1 MTRNGLVVWV
11 ASCALV
17 LVATARPQDL
27 TAAPQQPSAET
38 VAGYAQLMDTYCA
51 SCHSG
56 GLANQTSL
64 VPVPQLMD
72 EVESDLSNIAAE
84 VEVWEKV
91 VRKLGG
97 RMMPPPGMPAPGE
110 ADVEALVGFLS
121 DQLDRAAAANPNP
134 GTKALHRINRAEY
147 GNAVRDMLGLEIDVA
162 ALLPPDVDAFGFDN
176 IAEVMGTNPAL
187 MDRYLSAA
195 WKISSAAIGDVTMSP
210 TFFTSVNS
218 SDLSQNDHIEGLP
231 IGTRGGMYIEYNF
244 PVDGEYVIKSTL
256 FENTV
261 DVTRGLVQE
270 HDLEVTLD
278 GARVK
283 LVRFGGFVDEAPAYL
298 RPALTASEIY
308 KRFETR
314 VQVEGGP
321 HRVGVAF
328 LKKSSAVTHNILQPF
343 LREHIDPISPVG
355 IPALEAV
362 TIEGPFNVTGPG
374 NSPSRQT
381 IFTCYP
387 DAETE
392 SAACAEEILTS
403 IARKAY
409 RRPLSQP
416 ETDTVM
422 GFYRTEIDKGS
433 TFDASIQTGLAY
445 ILVSPQFM
453 FRFERDP
460 EGVPP
465 GSIYRISDLEM
476 ASRLSFFLWSSIPD
490 DELID
495 LAMEG
500 RLQEPEVLDQ
510 QVRRMLEDERSA
522 ALGANFAG
530 QWLYLRNIPSTSPDA
545 DIFADF
551 DDNLRQSLLR
561 ETEMLFESMVRED
574 RSIVDLLDSDY
585 TFLNERLAKHY
596 GVEGVYG
603 DQMRRV
609 PVSEEYRKGL
619 LGQGSIQLINA
630 YANRTSPVTRGKYV
644 LTNILGTPPPP
655 PPPNVPPLDE
665 DPGVPLS
672 MRARMEQHRSNPAC
686 FGCHSYMDP
695 IGLALE
701 NYDAIGR
708 WRTEEAGVEI
718 DPSGVI
724 PVFRGAGPIDGPVAL
739 RDAIMSRSEQFVR
752 TGVEMLMTYG
762 LGRGLEAS
770 DMPIVRSIVRDAG
783 SEDYRISSLVLGIV
797 NSAPFQMRVARTA
810 SNEAIAEN
818 ADLN

>member
-1 MTRNGLVVWV
+1 MKGKALVVV
-11 ASCALV
+11 LACCAV
-17 LVATARPQDL
+17 VFVATSGQQDL
-27 TAAPQQPSAET
+27 KASPQQPSAET
-38 VAGYAQLMDTYCA
+38 VAGYVQLMDSYCA
-51 SCHSG
+51 ACHSG

-72 EVESDLSNIAAE
+72 EVETDLSNVAAE
-84 VEVWEKV
+84 AEVWEKV
-91 VRKLGG
+91 IRKLGG
-97 RMMPPPGMPAPGE
+97 RMMPPPGMPAPND
-110 ADVEALVGFLS
+110 ADLESFVGFLS
-121 DQLDRAAAANPNP
+121 DELDRAAARNPNP
-134 GTKALHRINRAEY
+134 GAKALHRINRAEY
-147 GNAVRDMLGLEIDVA
+147 GNAVRDLLGLDIDVA
-162 ALLPPDVDAFGFDN
+162 DFLPPDVDAFGFDN

-195 WKISSAAIGDVTMSP
+195 WKITAAAIGDVSMSP

-218 SDLSQNDHIEGLP
+218 SDLSQDNHIARLP

-244 PVDGEYVIKSTL
+244 PVDGEYVIKSVL

-261 DVTRGLVQE
+261 DVTRGLEQE
-270 HDLEVTLD
+270 HDFEVTFD
-278 GARVK
+278 GERVK
-283 LVRFGGFVDEAPAYL
+283 LVRFGGYEDEEPAYL
-298 RPALTASEIY
+298 RPAMTASEIY

-314 VQVEGGP
+314 IQVEAGP

-328 LKKSSAVTHNILQPF
+328 LKKSSAVTLNILQPF
-343 LREHIDPISPVG
+343 LREHIDPISPIG

-362 TIEGPFNVTGPG
+362 TIEGPFNITGPG

-387 DAETE
+387 SAETE
-392 SAACAEEILTS
+392 AAACAEDVLTT
-403 IARKAY
+403 IARKAF
-409 RRPLSQP
+409 RRPLRQQ

-422 GFYRTEIDKGS
+422 GFYRAEIDKGA
-433 TFDASIQTGLAY
+433 TFDISIQTALAY
-445 ILVSPQFM
+445 ILVSPQFL

-460 EGVPP
+460 EGAEP

-495 LAMEG
+495 LAMTG
-500 RLQEPEVLDQ
+500 RLQEPEVLEQ

-530 QWLYLRNIPSTSPDA
+530 QWLYLRNVPSTSPDA
-545 DIFADF
+545 DIFTDF
-551 DDNLRQSLLR
+551 DDNLRRSLLR

-574 RSIVDLLDSDY
+574 RSLVDLLDSDY

-596 GVEGVYG
+596 GIEGIYG

-609 PVSEEYRKGL
+609 PVTQEYRKGL

-655 PPPNVPPLDE
+655 PPPNVPPFDE
-665 DPGVPLS
+665 EPGVPLS
-672 MRARMEQHRSNPAC
+672 MRQRMEQHRSNPAC

-708 WRTEEAGVEI
+708 WRTDDGGVEI

-724 PVFRGAGPIDGPVAL
+724 PVFRGAGSIDGPVAL
-739 RDAIMSRSEQFVR
+739 RNAIMSRSEQFVR

-762 LGRGLEAS
+762 LGRGLEAT
-770 DMPIVRSIVRDAG
+770 DMPIVRSVVRDAAR
-783 SEDYRISSLVLGIV
+783 EDYRISSLVVGIV
-797 NSAPFQMRVARTA
+797 NSAPFQMRVAQ
-810 SNEAIAEN
+810 SENNEAIAEN

>member
-1 MTRNGLVVWV
+1 MQRKGLFMLLACCGVV
-11 ASCALV
+11 LM
-17 LVATARPQDL
+17 ATSSPQAL

-38 VAGYAQLMDTYCA
+38 VTGYAQLMDTYCA
-51 SCHSG
+51 ACHSG

-64 VPVPQLMD
+64 IPVPQLMD
-72 EVESDLSNIAAE
+72 EVETDLSNIGAE
-84 VEVWEKV
+84 AEIWEKV

-110 ADVEALVGFLS
+110 ADLEALVGYLS
-121 DQLDRAAAANPNP
+121 DELDRAAAENPNP
-134 GTKALHRINRAEY
+134 GVKALHRINRAEY

-162 ALLPPDVDAFGFDN
+162 EFLPPDVDAFGFDN
-176 IAEVMGTNPAL
+176 IAQVMGTSPAL

-195 WKISSAAIGDVTMSP
+195 WKITGAAIGDVSMSP

-218 SDLSQNDHIEGLP
+218 SDLSQNNHIEGLP

-244 PVDGEYVIKSTL
+244 PVDGEYVIKSAL

-261 DVTRGLVQE
+261 DVTRGLEQE
-270 HDLEVTLD
+270 HDLEVTFD
-278 GARVK
+278 GERVK
-283 LVRFGGFVDEAPAYL
+283 LVRFGGFEDEEPAYL
-298 RPALTASEIY
+298 RGALTASEIY

-314 VQVEGGP
+314 ILVEAGP

-328 LKKSSAVTHNILQPF
+328 LKKSSAVTMNVLQPF
-343 LREHIDPISPVG
+343 YREHIDPISPVG
-355 IPALEAV
+355 IPSLEMV
-362 TIEGPFNVTGPG
+362 TIEGPFNITGPG
-374 NSPSRQT
+374 NSPSRRT

-387 DAETE
+387 NADIEAAE
-392 SAACAEEILTS
+392 CAEDILTS

-409 RRPLSQP
+409 RRPLSQQ

-422 GFYRTEIDKGS
+422 GFYRAEIDKGE
-433 TFDASIQTGLAY
+433 TFDTAIQTGIAY
-445 ILVSPQFM
+445 VLVSPQFL

-460 EGVPP
+460 EGVEP

-490 DELID
+490 DRLID
-495 LAMEG
+495 LAMSG
-500 RLQEPEVLDQ
+500 RLQEPEVLEQ
-510 QVRRMLEDERSA
+510 QVRRMLEDDRSA
-522 ALGANFAG
+522 ALGSNFAG
-530 QWLYLRNIPSTSPDA
+530 QWLYLRNVPSTSPDA
-545 DIFADF
+545 DLFTDF
-551 DDNLRQSLLR
+551 DDNLRTALLR
-561 ETEMLFESMVRED
+561 ETEMLFESIVRED
-574 RSIVDLLDSDY
+574 RPVVELLNSDY

-596 GVEGVYG
+596 GVEGIYG

-609 PVSEEYRKGL
+609 PVTQEYRKGL

-655 PPPNVPPLDE
+655 PPPNVPPFDE
-665 DPGVPLS
+665 NPGTPLS

-708 WRTEEAGVEI
+708 WRTDDGGVEI
-718 DPSGVI
+718 DTSGVI
-724 PVFRGAGPIDGPVAL
+724 PVFRENGPIDGPVAL

-762 LGRGLEAS
+762 LGRGLEAT
-770 DMPIVRSIVRDAG
+770 DMPTVRSIVRDAAR
-783 SEDYRISSLVLGIV
+783 EDYRISSLVIGV
-797 NSAPFQMRVARTA
+797 VKSAPFQMRVAQSE
-810 SNEAIAEN
+810 SNEAIADN
-818 ADLN
+818 ASLN

>member
-1 MTRNGLVVWV
+1 MKGK
-11 ASCALV
+11 ALV
-17 LVATARPQDL
+17 LVLACCAVVFVATSGQQDL
-27 TAAPQQPSAET
+27 TAAPQQSSAET

-51 SCHSG
+51 ACHSG

-72 EVESDLSNIAAE
+72 EVETDFSNVAAE
-84 VEVWEKV
+84 AEVWEKV
-91 VRKLGG
+91 IRKLGG
-97 RMMPPPGMPAPGE
+97 RMMPPPGMPAPND
-110 ADVEALVGFLS
+110 ADLEALVGFLS
-121 DQLDRAAAANPNP
+121 DELDRAAARNPNP

-147 GNAVRDMLGLEIDVA
+147 GNAVRDLLGLDIDVA
-162 ALLPPDVDAFGFDN
+162 EFLPPDVDAFGFDN
-176 IAEVMGTNPAL
+176 IAEVMGTSPAL
-187 MDRYLSAA
+187 MDRYLSTA
-195 WKISSAAIGDVTMSP
+195 WKITGAAIGDVSMSP

-244 PVDGEYVIKSTL
+244 PVDGEYVIKSVL

-261 DVTRGLVQE
+261 DVTRGLEQE
-270 HDLEVTLD
+270 HDFEVTFD
-278 GARVK
+278 GERVK
-283 LVRFGGFVDEAPAYL
+283 LVRFGGFQDEEPAYL
-298 RPALTASEIY
+298 RPALTAAEIY

-314 VQVEGGP
+314 IQVEAGP

-328 LKKSSAVTHNILQPF
+328 LKKSSAVTQNVLQPF
-343 LREHIDPISPVG
+343 FREHIDPISPVG
-355 IPALEAV
+355 LPALESV
-362 TIEGPFNVTGPG
+362 TIEGPFNITGPG
-374 NSPSRQT
+374 SSPSRQT

-387 DAETE
+387 NAETE
-392 SAACAEEILTS
+392 AAACARDILTS

-409 RRPLSQP
+409 RRPLSQQ

-422 GFYRTEIDKGS
+422 GFYRAEIDKGA
-433 TFDASIQTGLAY
+433 TFDTSIQTAIAY
-445 ILVSPQFM
+445 ILVSPQFL

-460 EGVPP
+460 EGVEP

-495 LAMEG
+495 LAMTG
-500 RLQEPEVLDQ
+500 RLQEPEVLEQ
-510 QVRRMLEDERSA
+510 QVRRMLVDDRSA

-530 QWLYLRNIPSTSPDA
+530 QWLYLRNVRSTSPDA
-545 DIFADF
+545 DIFPDF
-551 DDNLRQSLLR
+551 DDNLRRSLLR

-574 RSIVDLLDSDY
+574 RPIVELLTSDY

-596 GVEGVYG
+596 GVEGIYG

-609 PVSEEYRKGL
+609 PVTQEYRKGL

-630 YANRTSPVTRGKYV
+630 NANRTNPVTRGKYV

-655 PPPNVPPLDE
+655 PPPNVPVLDE
-665 DPGVPLS
+665 EPGVPLS
-672 MRARMEQHRSNPAC
+672 MRERMEQHRSNPAC
-686 FGCHSYMDP
+686 FGCHAYMDP

-701 NYDAIGR
+701 NFDAIGR
-708 WRTEEAGVEI
+708 WRTDDGGVEI
-718 DPSGVI
+718 DPSGLI
-724 PVFRGAGPIDGPVAL
+724 PVFRGLGTIDGPVAL
-739 RDAIMSRSEQFVR
+739 RDAIVSRSEQFVR

-770 DMPIVRSIVRDAG
+770 DMPIVRSVVRDAAR
-783 SEDYRISSLVLGIV
+783 EDYRISSLVMGIV
-797 NSAPFQMRVARTA
+797 NSAPFQMRVAQ
-810 SNEAIAEN
+810 SEGNEAIAEN

>member
-701 NYDAIGR
+701 NYDAIGALAHR
-708 WRTEEAGVEI
+708 R
-718 DPSGVI
+718 SGS
-724 PVFRGAGPIDGPVAL
+724 GD
-739 RDAIMSRSEQFVR
+739 
-752 TGVEMLMTYG
+752 
-762 LGRGLEAS
+762 
-770 DMPIVRSIVRDAG
+770 
-783 SEDYRISSLVLGIV
+783 
-797 NSAPFQMRVARTA
+797 
-810 SNEAIAEN
+810 
-818 ADLN
+818 

>member
-1 MTRNGLVVWV
+1 MKSKAL
-11 ASCALV
+11 LV
-17 LVATARPQDL
+17 LMACCAVVFMATSSQQDL
-27 TAAPQQPSAET
+27 RAAPQQPSAET
-38 VAGYAQLMDTYCA
+38 VSGYVQLMDTYCA
-51 SCHSG
+51 ACHSG

-72 EVESDLSNIAAE
+72 EVETDLSNIGAE
-84 VEVWEKV
+84 VEIWEKV

-97 RMMPPPGMPAPGE
+97 RMMPPPGMPAPSE
-110 ADVEALVGFLS
+110 AELEGLVGFLS
-121 DQLDRAAAANPNP
+121 DELDRAAAANPNP
-134 GTKALHRINRAEY
+134 GAKALHRINRAEY
-147 GNAVRDMLGLEIDVA
+147 GNAVRDLLGFEIDVA
-162 ALLPPDVDAFGFDN
+162 AYLPADVDAFGFDN
-176 IAEVMGTNPAL
+176 IAEVMGTSPAL

-195 WKISSAAIGDVTMSP
+195 WKITAAAIGDVQMSP

-261 DVTRGLVQE
+261 DVTRGLEQE
-270 HDLEVTLD
+270 HDFEVTFD
-278 GARVK
+278 GERVK
-283 LVRFGGFVDEAPAYL
+283 LVRFGGFQDEEPAYL

-314 VQVEGGP
+314 LQVEAGP

-328 LKKSSAVTHNILQPF
+328 LKKSSAVTLNVLQPF
-343 LREHIDPISPVG
+343 YREHIDPISPVG

-362 TIEGPFNVTGPG
+362 TIEGPFNITGPG
-374 NSPSRQT
+374 SSPSRQQ

-387 DAETE
+387 NAETE
-392 SAACAEEILTS
+392 ERACAEEILTT

-409 RRPLSQP
+409 RRPLSQQ
-416 ETDTVM
+416 ETDTLM
-422 GFYRTEIDKGS
+422 GFYRAEIDKGAS
-433 TFDASIQTGLAY
+433 FDTSIQTGIAY
-445 ILVSPQFM
+445 VLVSPQFL

-460 EGVPP
+460 DGVNP

-495 LAMEG
+495 LAMAG
-500 RLQEPEVLDQ
+500 RLQEPEVLEQ
-510 QVRRMLEDERSA
+510 QVQRMLEDERSA
-522 ALGANFAG
+522 ALGSNFAG
-530 QWLYLRNIPSTSPDA
+530 QWLYLRNVRSTSPDA
-545 DIFADF
+545 DLFADF
-551 DDNLRQSLLR
+551 DDNLRTSLLR
-561 ETEMLFESMVRED
+561 ETEMLFESIVRED
-574 RSIVDLLDSDY
+574 RPIVDLLTSDY

-609 PVSEEYRKGL
+609 PVTQEYRKGL
-619 LGQGSIQLINA
+619 LGQGSILLINA
-630 YANRTSPVTRGKYV
+630 NANRTNIVTRGKYV

-655 PPPNVPPLDE
+655 PPPNVPVLDE
-665 DPGVPLS
+665 DPTEPQT
-672 MRARMEQHRSNPAC
+672 MRERMEQHRSNPAC

-695 IGLALE
+695 IGIALE
-701 NYDAIGR
+701 NFDAIGR
-708 WRTEEAGVEI
+708 WRTDDGGVEI
-718 DPSGVI
+718 DSTGLI
-724 PVFRGAGPIDGPVAL
+724 PVFRENGPIDGPVAL
-739 RDAIMSRSEQFVR
+739 REAIVSRSEQFIR

-770 DMPIVRSIVRDAG
+770 DMPIVRSIVRDAIA
-783 SEDYRISSLVLGIV
+783 EDFRISSLVIGV
-797 NSAPFQMRVARTA
+797 VKSAPFQMRVAKSE
-810 SNEAIAEN
+810 SNNAIAQN